1 MEDVSKSWDPI
12 TARAR
17 LSERVRER
25 ADRDGLDS
33 VLASG
38 KRSSFYIDGKRVS
51 LHPEGL
57 YLTARLMLAELEA
70 WPQVTAVG
78 GLTLGADPIV
88 RAMSALS
95 FGTGQNLQAFLV
107 RKERKAHGTGG
118 LIVGELAAGERV
130 AIVEDTIT
138 TGGSARKAIEA
149 VRELGAEPEVVL
161 ALVDREDGDADQF
174 RAEFRVRSLISMAD
188 LRGADHG

>member
-17 LSERVRER
+17 LSELVRER
-25 ADRDGLDS
+25 AYRDGVDI

-70 WPQVTAVG
+70 WPQVRAVG
-78 GLTLGADPIV
+78 GLTLGADPIAS
-88 RAMSALS
+88 AMSALS
-95 FGTGQNLQAFLV
+95 FGTGQNLRAFLV
-107 RKERKAHGTGG
+107 RKEPKGHGTGG
-118 LIVGELAAGERV
+118 LIEGELAAPRSNSRNSGSRPWV
-130 AIVEDTIT
+130 AV
-138 TGGSARKAIEA
+138 
-149 VRELGAEPEVVL
+149 
-161 ALVDREDGDADQF
+161 AD
-174 RAEFRVRSLISMAD
+174 
-188 LRGADHG
+188 